1 MREAGDQ
8 WLDRVQE
15 AINKS
20 KEDVMAPTITQLS
33 KLEKVIYRTTTGI
46 VCAVMIFSII
56 NFIFE

>member
-1 MREAGDQ
+1 MREADDQ

-33 KLEKVIYRTTTGI
+33 KPEKVIYRTTTGI
-46 VCAVMIFSII
+46 VWS
-56 NFIFE
+56 